1 MLRFAAVFLV
11 MITPLLA
18 YADVTIEGKKTIPAG
33 EFAVLTAKGSTG
45 KLLWDYYPDPPQLLE
60 VGNTVAFIAPKGTKL
75 RVTVT
80 DTDFEKKTV
89 TRTRIDVTFEGDPK
103 PVDPTP
109 VDPPKPVVLE
119 GDLRVLFLYETS
131 ATLSSGQSNVLISP
145 VVRKYLD
152 DNCFGGN
159 TGYRFWDKDTTITT
173 DAPIW
178 KDLLAAAKADST
190 PIPKLVIFK
199 GNKGVSFPWPDSADK
214 VVETVKPYVKG
225 K

>member
-1 MLRFAAVFLV
+1 MVRFAAVFLV
-11 MITPLLA
+11 MMVPVLA
-18 YADVTIEGKKTIPAG
+18 RAEVVIEGKKSVVVG
-33 EFAVLTAKGSTG
+33 EFAVLTAKGVTG
-45 KLLWDYYPDPPQLLE
+45 KVLWDYYPDPPQLLE
-60 VGNTVAFIAPKGTKL
+60 VGNTVAFIAPKGTKI

-80 DTDFEKKTV
+80 DTDFEKKTQ
-89 TRTRIDVTFEGDPK
+89 TRTRIDIVFEGEPTPIVPPK
-103 PVDPTP
+103 PVDPP
-109 VDPPKPVVLE
+109 VPVIE

-131 ATLSSGQSNVLISP
+131 ATLSSGQANVLISP
-145 VVRKYLD
+145 TVRKYLD

-178 KDLLAAAKADST
+178 KDLLTAAKADST
-190 PIPKLVIFK
+190 PIPKLIVFK

-214 VVETVKPYVKG
+214 VVDTVKPYVKG